1 MRCACAGMYTV
12 LAILRHVHGIVPY
25 RVRPLSVVRHSRYG
39 TLTIALTIVCGF
51 VPGLYAV
58 RHVSATIARHAAWTV
73 VLSDSAL
80 SRAASSRHES
90 CNPYT
95 RVGNAARGGSP
106 LSLLSLSRALTR
118 LFRQRTPGVP
128 SLLACTLAL
137 VSVPPRLVRAP
148 CSTACQDATLHCS
161 ISSPEISSPGFSP
174 FNSRSFPGEAPS

>member
-1 MRCACAGMYTV
+1 MRV
-12 LAILRHVHGIVPY
+12 RRHVHCISYITARARHCTVPRTAVERCTAFAVRYVDHCVDHCMRLCTGI
-25 RVRPLSVVRHSRYG
+25 
-39 TLTIALTIVCGF
+39 
-51 VPGLYAV
+51 V